1 MNRKQLAV
9 VAATVFF
16 APTGAVCGR
25 QAQPQNPPAAL
36 QSQPVSQDPETAAR
50 AAERKKRFDE
60 AKQRLEADG
69 RAQTPPCTEGKP
81 TLYISP
87 TEASMLVGETR
98 TFSLFDTDGHKLTA
112 TAEWEVSSSYLAGI
126 KPGPEPMITAKN
138 EGTFTVTAR
147 VDTRTAEAKVKVY
160 PGQVL
165 PIGAVIWKAAPVPCG
180 KNSGISKSVQ
190 AVPH

>member
-1 MNRKQLAV
+1 MLQLLAL
-9 VAATVFF
+9 VALFF
-16 APTGAVCGR
+16 SSQSPGTQQPT
-25 QAQPQNPPAAL
+25 QPTQT
-36 QSQPVSQDPETAAR
+36 SQIPQTSDSDDAAAR

-112 TAEWEVSSSYLAGI
+112 AAEWEVGSSYLAGI

-147 VDTRTAEAKVKVY
+147 VDTRMAEAKVKVY
-160 PGQVL
+160 PGKVL
-165 PIGAVIWKAAPVPCG
+165 PIGTVIWKAAPVPCG